1 MTARIYSP
9 AKTAMQSGKGKASVW
24 LVEFDR
30 SSAKSID
37 PLMGYTSSG
46 DTQAQVKLRFTNKE
60 EAVAYAQKQGLA
72 YRVEEPKQ
80 QKRRNAT
87 YSDNFKFDRKVPWT
101 H

>member
-1 MTARIYSP
+1 
-9 AKTAMQSGKGKASVW
+9 MQSGKGKASVW
-24 LVEFDR
+24 LIEFDR

-37 PLMGYTSSG
+37 PLMGYTSSS
-46 DTQAQVKLRFTNKE
+46 DTQTQVKLRFDNKE
-60 EAVAYAQKQGLA
+60 DAIAYAKKHGLA
-72 YRVEEPKQ
+72 YRLDEPKI

>member
-9 AKTAMQSGKGKASVW
+9 AKTAMQSGKGKASEW

-80 QKRRNAT
+80 QKRRNST